1 MRQLL
6 LPAAVVAAFLLGT
19 RLARGGA
26 GEESVVPGLRR
37 HEDLLLKDLAKI
49 EQACKDVVEIRQ
61 MRESGEFVLN
71 AEEKKLERQ
80 GREDFHIF
88 MERFRNDT
96 LEVLEILDHAA
107 AQEDFVDPLRRI
119 YGKALDEPVTV
130 AWNDEDL
137 DVLVGEISADYGVPI
152 QISGEM
158 DRRKTVTLSG
168 EMSLLAVLLQ
178 LENVFDGK
186 FVVKDG
192 KLWLV
197 LVATEEEP
205 PGPEERPKLPKEPE
219 KDTGGGKPPKKE

>member
-1 MRQLL
+1 MRRLL
-6 LPAAVVAAFLLGT
+6 LPFAVVAAFLGGT

-26 GEESVVPGLRR
+26 GEETIIAELRR
-37 HEDLLLKDLAKI
+37 HEDLLLKDLGKI

-61 MRESGEFVLN
+61 MRESGEFILN

-80 GREDFHIF
+80 GREDFHVF

-96 LEVLEILDHAA
+96 LEVLEILDHAVA
-107 AQEDFVDPLRRI
+107 KADFVDPLRRI

-137 DVLVGEISADYGVPI
+137 DVLIGEISGDYGVPI

-186 FVVKDG
+186 FVVRDG

-197 LVATEEEP
+197 LVPPDEGP
-205 PGPEERPKLPKEPE
+205 PGPEERPKLPEEPA
-219 KDTGGGKPPKKE
+219 KDDALKPPKKE